1 MGARGLKDTERAR
14 TRESTKLGS
23 WALTK
28 TEAVITKSAKNFF
41 LGPLH
46 ICHGFSLVVWGTPDS
61 GSGVALFCLPL
72 GSFSSAELLYEGL
85 IMILMYLVLCLV
97 LVPERHTIFW
107 GDPEVIYL
115 GEEWRKHW
123 EGWREVM
130 LWSESIV
137 LEKNK

>member
-1 MGARGLKDTERAR
+1 M
-14 TRESTKLGS
+14 
-23 WALTK
+23 
-28 TEAVITKSAKNFF
+28 
-41 LGPLH
+41 
-46 ICHGFSLVVWGTPDS
+46 VWGTPDS

-72 GSFSSAELLYEGL
+72 GSFSSAELLYKGL

-115 GEEWRKHW
+115 GEEWRKPW